1 MVDTESLLQRLILSA
16 TDLKY
21 LTAQQRPGDPWPDA
35 LVEDYLNILRD
46 LVTLADIIDANAQ
59 DTIFQILR
67 LSQESAVNRS
77 AIAKNRSNIVKLD
90 NKGNNLEQL
99 VHAW

>member
-1 MVDTESLLQRLILSA
+1 MADTASFLQRLILSA
-16 TDLKY
+16 TDLKS
-21 LTAQQRPGDPWPDA
+21 LTAQQKSGEPWPDA

-59 DTIFQILR
+59 DTILETLR
-67 LSQESAVNRS
+67 LSQDSAVNRS
-77 AIAKNRSNIVKLD
+77 AISKNRALISKLEKTD
-90 NKGNNLEQL
+90 NKLEQI